1 MICLGELLAVT
12 LAEGEDGE
20 VDVEAAA
27 EGLAVA
33 AAVDHHRVEE
43 AFQAV
48 AAANGEVE
56 DPPLDAIEAVAVAT
70 DQQDPTRQNSNVSL
84 PNANARKRRK
94 RPRRQNA
101 KSKPR

>member
-33 AAVDHHRVEE
+33 AAVDHRRAEGLQV
-43 AFQAV
+43 V
-48 AAANGEVE
+48 ALAANGEDE
-56 DPPLDAIEAVAVAT
+56 YPPLDAIEAEAVAT